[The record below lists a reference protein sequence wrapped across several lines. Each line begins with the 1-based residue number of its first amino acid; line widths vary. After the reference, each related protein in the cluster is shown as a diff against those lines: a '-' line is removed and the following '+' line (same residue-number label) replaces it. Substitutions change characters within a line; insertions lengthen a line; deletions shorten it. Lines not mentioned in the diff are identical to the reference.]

1 MGRDA
6 TRSGT
11 TCPRQ
16 PHGTQHPGRR
26 AAILWN
32 GASVHARPGGD
43 MAKAAN
49 GSARSMLLALL
60 VVALVLVWLVI
71 RPFAAALFMALVMAV
86 TFYPWRN
93 RLAARLDGHRTL
105 ASFLITLG
113 LLIALVLPV
122 LTLGVVAIR
131 EAADGL
137 DYMHQVLAEEGVEG
151 LIRVV
156 PEPLQ
161 AWMARAWEQLPRKD
175 QNAEFIFDLERRGA
189 GLIPRA
195 LNWAGQIVG
204 QTALMMI
211 GLFFMLLDGG
221 RLAGWVTET
230 SPLPRKQ
237 MRELYTEFRKV
248 SATVLLGSVVT
259 AGVEAA
265 FAFVGYL
272 IARAPNASFLALATF
287 FLGLIPILGA
297 GGFSFL
303 VAVFLYM
310 TGHLGSAVFLAAWS
324 LLVVGTVDN
333 VIKPMIIKGGMELHG
348 AIVFFALLGGL
359 AAFGPV
365 GLVLGPLSVSLLLAV
380 LRIYQRDFAADDA
393 AAVAAA
399 PGAGASESGGPPPS
413 A

>member
-1 MGRDA
+1 
-6 TRSGT
+6 
-11 TCPRQ
+11 
-16 PHGTQHPGRR
+16 
-26 AAILWN
+26 
-32 GASVHARPGGD
+32 

-93 RLAARLDGHRTL
+93 RLAARLGGHRTL

-259 AGVEAA
+259 AGVQAA